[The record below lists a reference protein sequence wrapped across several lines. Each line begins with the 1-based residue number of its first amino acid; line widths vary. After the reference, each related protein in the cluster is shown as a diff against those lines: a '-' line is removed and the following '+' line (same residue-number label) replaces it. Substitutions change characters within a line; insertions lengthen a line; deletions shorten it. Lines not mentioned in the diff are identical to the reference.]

1 MGREC
6 VLPTFAAIDIGS
18 NSCRIAIAEV
28 QQHKLKILH
37 EDREIVRLGDSV
49 FETGMI
55 SPDAMANT
63 IRALK
68 RFQKSVQTHVV
79 DRVRVV
85 ATSAMRDARNAGAFI
100 AWVKSEIGWTVE
112 VISGLEEG
120 RLIHLGVVTHEPGA
134 RGRCLLVDLGGG
146 SCEITLSDGGR
157 IQEMVSLPLGSV
169 RLQQEFLHSDPP
181 TGDEQQQLRTYID
194 RELRKL
200 ERKLAGTAKI
210 PLVIATSGSAA
221 ALAEASSSAP
231 LTKGAGTAAKGK
243 GKPGAKPGLKAG
255 LKKPASLASHELRSA
270 MRLEPLTASAAS
282 VRSLANRLVTMTNAE
297 RLLVPGI
304 GPKRS
309 EIIIGGALVYAEVLE
324 RLKLSGFRYS
334 PLGLRDGM
342 LAQMLSDTDN
352 RASVHKAIEEERWNA
367 VRALCKRYQVD
378 SKRVEPVQADAVKL
392 FDELQRV
399 HGMPAEF
406 REWLAA
412 AAMMQE
418 AGKFVSH
425 QGHHRH
431 TYYLIA
437 NSELFGFSPAQRA
450 IAAAIARYQGKS
462 RPDPMDRPMR
472 VVPLEQ
478 HAIVVRAIVLLRL
491 AVALNQD
498 QASEHVRFS
507 TRVYPKR
514 VLLELHTSRGGAEL
528 ERWSLKKEKAYFRE
542 VFRRDLVIELA

>member
-1 MGREC
+1 MPR
-6 VLPTFAAIDIGS
+6 FAAIDIGS
-18 NSCRIAIAEV
+18 NSCRLAIAEV

-55 SPDAMANT
+55 SPEAMANT

-68 RFQKSVQTHVV
+68 RFQKSVQAQVV

-85 ATSAMRDARNAGAFI
+85 ATSAMRDARNAPAFI
-100 AWVKSEIGWTVE
+100 AWVKSAIGWTVE
-112 VISGLEEG
+112 VVSGLEEG
-120 RLIHLGVVTHEPGA
+120 RLIHLGVTTLEPGA
-134 RGRCLLVDLGGG
+134 RGRCLLIDLGGG

-181 TGDEQQQLRTYID
+181 AKDEVQQMRTFID

-200 ERKLAGTAKI
+200 ERKLAGVARI

-221 ALAEASSSAP
+221 ALAEASTSALVLKP
-231 LTKGAGTAAKGK
+231 AGKAGAGG
-243 GKPGAKPGLKAG
+243 KAG
-255 LKKPASLASHELRSA
+255 PGGKAKAGARLRPKKQASLGSRELNSA
-270 MRLEPLTASAAS
+270 MRLAPLTANAAS

-309 EIIIGGALVYAEVLE
+309 EIIIGGAFVYAEVLE

-334 PLGLRDGM
+334 PLGLRDGI
-342 LAQMLSDTDN
+342 LAQMLSDTDT
-352 RASVHKAIEEERWNA
+352 RAAVHRAIEEERWNG
-367 VRALCKRYQVD
+367 VRAICKRYQVD
-378 SKRVEPVQADAVKL
+378 AKRAEPVQSDAAKL
-392 FDELQRV
+392 FDQLQRV
-399 HGMPAEF
+399 HGLPPEF
-406 REWLAA
+406 KEWLGA

-431 TYYLIA
+431 TYYIIA

-450 IAAAIARYQGKS
+450 IVAAIARYLGKS
-462 RPDPMDRPMR
+462 RPEPMDRPMR
-472 VVPLEQ
+472 LVPVEQ
-478 HAIVVRAIVLLRL
+478 HGLVTRAIVLLRL

-498 QASEHVRFS
+498 QAGEHVRFNVK
-507 TRVYPKR
+507 VYPKR

-542 VFRRDLVIELA
+542 VLRRDLVVELL